1 MRWNATTYVPDSEDS
16 GICQANVTS
25 TPLFVGVAIGL
36 SEIVLLAT
44 AIPPLDADHILSPN
58 PDFSRIGKYTNLPF
72 TLGSFMSILTRGN
85 FIDILPANSSVPQTK
100 RIPASSPGLE
110 KDKLRTEKVNFIL
123 SPERTSSAITST
135 GITTSPSLV
144 RNNPAPASPS
154 K

>member
-1 MRWNATTYVPDSEDS
+1 MYVPESADS
-16 GICQANVTS
+16 GISQAKVTS

-44 AIPPLDADHILSPN
+44 VMPPLEADHILSPN
-58 PDFSRIGKYTNLPF
+58 PDLRRIGKYTNLSL
-72 TLGSFMSILTRGN
+72 TLGSFISILTKGN
-85 FIDILPANSSVPQTK
+85 FIEILPGKSSVPQIK

-110 KDKLRTEKVNFIL
+110 NDKLLTEKVSFIL
-123 SPERTSSAITST
+123 SPERTSPARTST
-135 GITTSPSLV
+135 GITTSPKFV